1 VVSLPRMFPRRYF
14 RLSVRLLGIDWDDE
28 QAKTRPSLRGIRYT
42 LALLSMAVRADP
54 QTRRRSA
61 TW

>member
-1 VVSLPRMFPRRYF
+1 MFPRRYF